1 MVQPHTRIC
10 RHMHT
15 AAESGASGPPSR
27 LSDSLGE
34 PTSVHSCVLE
44 KSVERKKLFENEKV
58 QVLKVKNALDPV
70 GTC

>member
-15 AAESGASGPPSR
+15 AAESGASGSPPR
-27 LSDSLGE
+27 LRDSLGE

-44 KSVERKKLFENEKV
+44 RERGRKKLFENEKV
-58 QVLKVKNALDPV
+58 QVLKVENALDPV
-70 GTC
+70 GTR